1 MMHSLAR
8 KILVKSSLPSL
19 AFESPIFLSQSY
31 FPSVSS
37 LTRLPNLMLQL
48 HGSISCSQVHPAL
61 PHASLC
67 FLGLESTLHLSS
79 PPQHCSSVK
88 VQLKFCLLWNGL
100 SDSSSLISPA
110 STQSPLYLVIQSALR
125 HLFMYWSP
133 SCPARSTRIV
143 SLHWVCSSVLGTE

>member
-1 MMHSLAR
+1 MVGTLYLQCRGSSLIPGHGTNSPHAVQCSQKLFKKKTHFLYPKVLSLKKIILLNLLKLMMHSLAR
-8 KILVKSSLPSL
+8 KTLVKSNLHSS

-37 LTRLPNLMLQL
+37 LTPLPNLMLQL

-61 PHASLC
+61 PHAPLC

-88 VQLKFCLLWNGL
+88 VQLKFCLL
-100 SDSSSLISPA
+100 
-110 STQSPLYLVIQSALR
+110 
-125 HLFMYWSP
+125 
-133 SCPARSTRIV
+133 
-143 SLHWVCSSVLGTE
+143 